1 MSDFTKPSREKRRP
15 KRTWKRQQPKKN
27 APKLAGR
34 RDVENQPLQ
43 SVRETALSG
52 MVQP

>member
-1 MSDFTKPSREKRRP
+1 MSDFTKPSRETRRQ

-34 RDVENQPLQ
+34 RRVEGTNKA
-43 SVRETALSG
+43 ALLCGASCHE
-52 MVQP
+52 VTR

>member
-1 MSDFTKPSREKRRP
+1 MSDFTKPSREKRRQ
-15 KRTWKRQQPKKN
+15 KRTWQRQKPKKN

-34 RDVENQPLQ
+34 RRVENQPLQ
-43 SVRETALSG
+43 SVREATFSG